1 MYSSEISNLD
11 RRSTIIPWRGS
22 RAASL
27 WRKKNTNL
35 ILPIRSTNDLR
46 TFCNRSDLESTRI
59 IRVASNNK
67 YSGFGTS
74 VIAKLVKSNVKRN
87 LFFTIKDRVVEEQV
101 INGVTH
107 RRQQKV
113 KVYGFDSS
121 KNARAELYDLVSD
134 RVSYHKDKVIDP
146 RIHEELC
153 ALKMD
158 VKGRIDHPVG
168 GHDDLVI
175 AWALALYVLYR
186 GGDIANEFGITR
198 HQFKTD
204 ADLDEE
210 IYDVQNDA
218 EVISDKLEIVENDAE
233 TEDQIQYLKSGPGNT
248 TFDDWAKSEFARE
261 QSAMQKILATKAG
274 REAYIRDNH
283 LDATEFGDNT
293 ITQLPDDVFTNFYDD
308 GNQMEQQSTG
318 RGNLFSQF
326 MKVMNAR

>member
-1 MYSSEISNLD
+1 MRL
-11 RRSTIIPWRGS
+11 IIN
-22 RAASL
+22 
-27 WRKKNTNL
+27 NT
-35 ILPIRSTNDLR
+35 
-46 TFCNRSDLESTRI
+46 
-59 IRVASNNK
+59 
-67 YSGFGTS
+67 GFGTS

-87 LFFTIKDRVVEEQV
+87 LFFTIKDRVIEEQV

-134 RVSYHKDKVIDP
+134 RVAYHKDKVIDP

-158 VKGRIDHPVG
+158 PKGRIDHPVG

-175 AWALALYVLYR
+175 AWALALFVLYR

-210 IYDVQNDA
+210 IYDIQKDA
-218 EVISDKLEIVENDAE
+218 ELISDKLEIVDDDTE
-233 TEDQIQYLKSGPGNT
+233 TADQIEYLKSGPGNT
-248 TFDDWAKSEFARE
+248 SFDDWAKSEFQRE
-261 QSAMQKILATKAG
+261 QAAMQKILATKAG

-283 LDATEFGDNT
+283 LDVSEMGDNT
-293 ITQLPDDVFTNFYDD
+293 ITQIPDDIFTNFYADN
-308 GNQMEQQSTG
+308 NQMEQQSIG